1 MTINTNKSSSR
12 YGLIVILILALFI
25 SAIFFYTRNN
35 RINLLS
41 DNVSQLNHLESEY
54 SLLDTCVLVLYKAD
68 NNCRLF
74 EATGNNV
81 YIKQFSKEISRVS
94 VILDSL
100 KIKENSKDYSQNV
113 KGLVEQKKLKM
124 QTYLKLRQLTDSLFS
139 VNENIDTVTERT
151 LLKGTEFLK
160 SKLRNTVVIDTIKRN
175 DEVKE
180 KNLIGRLADAF
191 SRKKKD
197 TTATLVKK
205 EITEDS
211 STSQSD
217 YN

>member
-94 VILDSL
+94 IILDSL

-113 KGLVEQKKLKM
+113 KGLV
-124 QTYLKLRQLTDSLFS
+124 
-139 VNENIDTVTERT
+139 
-151 LLKGTEFLK
+151 
-160 SKLRNTVVIDTIKRN
+160 
-175 DEVKE
+175 
-180 KNLIGRLADAF
+180 
-191 SRKKKD
+191 
-197 TTATLVKK
+197 
-205 EITEDS
+205 
-211 STSQSD
+211 
-217 YN
+217 